1 MNKISHW
8 YNALGDFTFPTLF
21 LRLHKEELQFL
32 LSTNS
37 AGEKTLLE
45 RIDKAINSLPKTAF
59 VGLDSCS
66 PDDASNFAKKKSHT
80 SARTALELLKSSPK
94 VKIALESGGDDT
106 IAIRPFRRMDQTR
119 EFRLFIYEGKLVG
132 MSQRHLVRH
141 FRRLDGRREELWQK
155 ANQFFDSINSLI
167 NISNQVIDIYF
178 TSEGNI
184 LIVDLNEWEKCDPLL
199 FRKWDRDW
207 SAVVGLKLMS
217 EPIQMKGDVKVSF

>member
-21 LRLHKEELQFL
+21 LRLHTEELAFI
-32 LSTNS
+32 LSKNTS
-37 AGEKTLLE
+37 AENNLVE
-45 RIDKAINSLPKTAF
+45 RIEKAIDSLPKPAF

-66 PDDASNFAKKKSHT
+66 PDDSPSFAKKKSLT
-80 SARTALELLKSSPK
+80 SGKAAIELLKSSPK
-94 VKIALESGGDDT
+94 VKNALESGMDET

-119 EFRLFIYEGKLVG
+119 EFRLFIYDGKLVG
-132 MSQRHLVRH
+132 MSQRHLIRH
-141 FRRLDGRREELWQK
+141 FRRLDGRRDELWQK
-155 ANQFFDSINSLI
+155 ANQFFDSINSLLKF
-167 NISNQVIDIYF
+167 SQQVIDIYF

-184 LIVDLNEWEKCDPLL
+184 LIVDMNDWEKSDPLL

-217 EPIQMKGDVKVSF
+217 EPIQLKGDVKVSF